1 MKTNKNKILLAGVLS
16 FCFFSIQLSNSQT
29 SGTTNDTFTV
39 NSDDNG
45 SFGEVKLLS
54 GGNYTDWHLRSIFGD
69 LLFSSNTN
77 PGYDVRMKISSNGNV
92 GIGENTPQ
100 QKLHVNGTIQA
111 TKLKLTG
118 SFTFFDAEVPT
129 GSFNAIRGSN
139 GSQEVAR
146 LHFFDD
152 TWNTGNL
159 NRSSGSINIDGIKGV
174 TLGEWYDPILI
185 VDKDAKTLYG
195 NKLLIGSTVP
205 SDMVSNTVL
214 TVDGRTYISENGGTE
229 KGFSNVNND
238 NYKDYLLWV
247 EEGIVSA
254 DFAIVET
261 SDWPD
266 YVFKESYKLS
276 SLEEIEQHILEEG
289 HLPNFPSAEEVETM
303 GYSLDDMTKRLL
315 KTVEEMTLHTI
326 QQEKKIDTQN
336 SMMQQLVNRLEALE
350 NK

>member
-1 MKTNKNKILLAGVLS
+1 MQLAKSLAIG
-16 FCFFSIQLSNSQT
+16 
-29 SGTTNDTFTV
+29 G
-39 NSDDNG
+39 
-45 SFGEVKLLS
+45 KL
-54 GGNYTDWHLRSIFGD
+54 I
-69 LLFSSNTN
+69 
-77 PGYDVRMKISSNGNV
+77 P
-92 GIGENTPQ
+92 
-100 QKLHVNGTIQA
+100 
-111 TKLKLTG
+111 
-118 SFTFFDAEVPT
+118 
-129 GSFNAIRGSN
+129 
-139 GSQEVAR
+139 
-146 LHFFDD
+146 
-152 TWNTGNL
+152 
-159 NRSSGSINIDGIKGV
+159 
-174 TLGEWYDPILI
+174 
-185 VDKDAKTLYG
+185 
-195 NKLLIGSTVP
+195 
-205 SDMVSNTVL
+205 NTVL

-254 DFAIVET
+254 DFAIAEV

-276 SLEEIEQHILEEG
+276 SIEEIEQHILEEG